1 MIKKRSMLVGH
12 LSIRA
17 SFVIRHSCFV
27 IRWDL
32 CPSEAATES
41 CPAHIG
47 AGAGVDPDRFAFFDE
62 QRDVDCLSR
71 LKECRLGHIA
81 GSITAQSLWRF
92 NYLETDRR
100 RQLNFHWFA
109 FCV

>member
-17 SFVIRHSCFV
+17 SFAIRHSCFV

-32 CPSEAATES
+32 CFSEAATES
-41 CPAHIG
+41 CPAHVG
-47 AGAGVDPDRFAFFDE
+47 AGASVDLNRFAFFDE

-71 LKECRLGHIA
+71 LKERRLGHVA
-81 GSITAQSLWRF
+81 VGITAYAFRGF

-100 RQLNFHWFA
+100 RELNLHWFA
-109 FCV
+109 LC